1 MGFKSFITIIV
12 LLLTINIA
20 YAATVHG
27 NIYDIYLD
35 KKTNTIVTINT
46 VPKQNYISKDGY
58 YEFKVSIGKYEIIA
72 EYYEYNE
79 LKSSAKEE
87 ISIKDEGNYTVDLIL
102 FPSFE
107 EEDQLIEETSQIRLE
122 TTTTDKLIRITYFII
137 YGVFAISA
145 LGLIGGF
152 VYYYRKARKRKEKK
166 KEEIAPEASDK
177 VIEFIKSQ
185 DGRTTQKEIR
195 KNFDLSEA
203 KISLI
208 ISELEN
214 KGKIKKIK
222 KGRGNIII
230 LEK

>member
-1 MGFKSFITIIV
+1 MGLKALISFIV
-12 LLLTINIA
+12 LLLSVNIV
-20 YAATVHG
+20 YAATIHG

-35 KKTNTIVTINT
+35 KKANTIATINT

-58 YEFKVSIGKYEIIA
+58 YEFKVPIGNYEITA

-79 LKSSAKEE
+79 LKYSATEQ
-87 ISIKDEGNYTVDLIL
+87 ISIKEEGDYTVDIIL

-107 EEDQLIEETSQIRLE
+107 EDQELIEETSQINLE
-122 TTTTDKLIRITYFII
+122 KNTKEKLIRIGIFII
-137 YGVFAISA
+137 YGVIAILLISLIA
-145 LGLIGGF
+145 GLIYF
-152 VYYYRKARKRKEKK
+152 YKRKKKK
-166 KEEIAPEASDK
+166 KEKEITPDTADK

-185 DGRTTQKEIR
+185 DGRTTQKDIR

-208 ISELEN
+208 ISELEK
-214 KGKIKKIK
+214 KGTIKKIK

-230 LEK
+230 LQK